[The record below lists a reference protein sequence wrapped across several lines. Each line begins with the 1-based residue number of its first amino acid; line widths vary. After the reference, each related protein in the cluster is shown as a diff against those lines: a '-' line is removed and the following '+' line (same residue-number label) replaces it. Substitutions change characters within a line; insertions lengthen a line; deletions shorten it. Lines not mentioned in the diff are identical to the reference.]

1 VWLHGI
7 ALALSYSA
15 AYFWR
20 FPIFVLPIDILE
32 QTVFTLGGKV
42 IDLQTSYSL
51 ALTLGFGLAKV
62 SAVSIMSSPFFFR
75 HRTIFIL
82 CTLWVSFF
90 FMALGT
96 TVFYAKDLLYIQV
109 LCLFFS
115 FYFSSW
121 LYGGMLSFIEGR
133 LGTEALL
140 ATMNFSYIYAS
151 NASRGT
157 GQLMLDG
164 GISARA
170 MPAIVGLIFC
180 PLSSF
185 LLLYAA
191 KIPPPSARDIKSRA
205 KRVAMSAEQRNSF
218 LSRNAVGL
226 SCMLLP
232 YALLSGMR
240 SFRDFFSQQVWNY
253 RCY

>member
-1 VWLHGI
+1 
-7 ALALSYSA
+7 
-15 AYFWR
+15 
-20 FPIFVLPIDILE
+20 
-32 QTVFTLGGKV
+32 
-42 IDLQTSYSL
+42 
-51 ALTLGFGLAKV
+51 
-62 SAVSIMSSPFFFR
+62 
-75 HRTIFIL
+75 
-82 CTLWVSFF
+82 
-90 FMALGT
+90 
-96 TVFYAKDLLYIQV
+96 
-109 LCLFFS
+109 
-115 FYFSSW
+115 
-121 LYGGMLSFIEGR
+121 MLSFIEGR